1 LTKLP
6 IGKNLITSKWVFK
19 VKKIASGKVDKL
31 EARLIARGFQPYRGL
46 DFDETFTPIVKWPT
60 IFIVVVI
67 TSKNQWAIK
76 HLEVKTT
83 FLKGDLEKQVFM
95 YQLQGFEVEGK

>member
-31 EARLIARGFQPYRGL
+31 EARLVARGFQQYRGL
-46 DFDETFTPIVKWPT
+46 DFDETFTPIYQVANN
-60 IFIVVVI
+60 
-67 TSKNQWAIK
+67 SDSG
-76 HLEVKTT
+76 
-83 FLKGDLEKQVFM
+83 GDNIQESM
-95 YQLQGFEVEGK
+95 GN